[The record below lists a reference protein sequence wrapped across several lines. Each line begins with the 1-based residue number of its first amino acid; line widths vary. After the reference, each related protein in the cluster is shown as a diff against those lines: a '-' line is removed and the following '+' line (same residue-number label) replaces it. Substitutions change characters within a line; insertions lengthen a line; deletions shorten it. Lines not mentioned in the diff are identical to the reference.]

1 MNLSSRALLG
11 SRRGRVAVSAFA
23 GCCLCGLVLA
33 VPADAA
39 ASGPVPTL
47 DCVATSPDGTQAVAY
62 FGYVNSTGSRI
73 TIPEGNDNQ
82 AFPLSPDQGEPT
94 EFDPGSYPA
103 VFSIAFDPVLVPT
116 VSWFLDGGAADA
128 SSAPPQC
135 EPGTTSP
142 ASDLTPTSAT
152 LNGVIAPGGTDV
164 TYTFEYGTATTYG
177 STTAVVDAGSGDA
190 GELVQSSLTGLAPAT
205 TYYYRL
211 DTTTTYG
218 GSFQETVDGA
228 QQQFTTPATPAP
240 APTVTVTEPGPTVTA
255 TVTATPAPAPTVT
268 VTQTPAPAPTVT
280 VTVPGPTVTATP
292 TGLALDTTAL
302 PNGTVGVRY
311 SATLS
316 VSGGTLPYQWQVT
329 RGFLPLGLSIDRQTG
344 VLSGRPLLP
353 GTYQVT
359 ITVTDSSVP
368 ARESLSERY
377 TIKIAR

>member
-1 MNLSSRALLG
+1 MNLNLRVLPR
-11 SRRGRVAVSAFA
+11 SRRGRLAASAFA
-23 GCCLCGLVLA
+23 GCCLCGLALA

-39 ASGPVPTL
+39 ASGPVPTV
-47 DCVATSPDGTQAVAY
+47 DCVATSPDGTEAIAY
-62 FGYVNSTGSRI
+62 FGYVNSTGSRV
-73 TIPEGNDNQ
+73 TIPEGDDNQ
-82 AFPLSPDQGEPT
+82 AFPVSLDQGEPT

-103 VFSIAFDPVLVPT
+103 VFSIAFDPVLNPT
-116 VSWFLDGGAADA
+116 VSWIVNGVDVDA
-128 SSAPPQC
+128 SSASTPC

-164 TYTFEYGTATTYG
+164 TYTFEYGTTTAYG
-177 STTAVVDAGSGDA
+177 STTATADAGSGDGA
-190 GELVQSSLTGLAPAT
+190 ELVQSSLTGLAPAT

-211 DTTTTYG
+211 DTTTTYD
-218 GSFQETVDGA
+218 GSFQQTVAGA
-228 QQQFTTPATPAP
+228 QQQFTTPAPADP
-240 APTVTVTEPGPTVTA
+240 VPTVTVTEPGP

-302 PNGTVGVRY
+302 PEGTVDRNY
-311 SATLS
+311 SAELS
-316 VSGGTLPYQWQVT
+316 ASGGTLPYQWRVN
-329 RGFLPLGLSIDRQTG
+329 RGLLPPGLRLDRQTG
-344 VLSGRPLLP
+344 VLSGRPLRP

-359 ITVTDSSVP
+359 IIVTDSSVP
-368 ARESLSERY
+368 ARESLTEQY